1 MEAMF
6 FEHGCRDERQLVNGL
21 AEFRGHASHSN
32 GYEANS
38 SDGVRNLQQAIEPT
52 GFLSAGS
59 VHLLRRPVRRASGS
73 GSRGPEF
80 DSSPTRFSKS
90 THSQLCADCRDG
102 WLWGLANAN
111 ANPAKLSS
119 RDGFSANS

>member
-59 VHLLRRPVRRASGS
+59 VHLLRRPSDEHQALVLGGRSSTRA
-73 GSRGPEF
+73 GPAFPRARIRNSAQIAE
-80 DSSPTRFSKS
+80 T
-90 THSQLCADCRDG
+90 DG
-102 WLWGLANAN
+102 YGTGQRQCQPRKIIFA
-111 ANPAKLSS
+111 
-119 RDGFSANS
+119 R

>member
-21 AEFRGHASHSN
+21 AEFRGHASHSY

-52 GFLSAGS
+52 GFLVPTGS
-59 VHLLRRPVRRASGS
+59 SEVIAEPLWPYHGTMVALRSDHFNCIMGVW
-73 GSRGPEF
+73 F
-80 DSSPTRFSKS
+80 PT
-90 THSQLCADCRDG
+90 
-102 WLWGLANAN
+102 
-111 ANPAKLSS
+111 S
-119 RDGFSANS
+119 RD